1 MFIALL
7 TYKTSIDQVDE
18 YLEEHNRYLDK
29 NYQLGN
35 FIFSGR
41 RNPRIGGLILINQSA
56 KEQVME
62 TIAEDPFYKHGIAE
76 YELIEFTPTKYDK
89 KFLAFLK

>member
-76 YELIEFTPTKYDK
+76 YELIEFTPTKYDE
-89 KFLAFLK
+89 KFHAFLK